1 MVAAHGMEAAL
12 HVNNA
17 SGLTFNHAVREA
29 PPETRS
35 SEGGGVWAEYVPT
48 VALKSTL
55 LLLMTSMCLY
65 RSAWL
70 GGRGDRPGFPIGPS
84 RKKLFGWIVTVSQ
97 PPARKRTAEYTFKDP
112 EPARRQGSD
121 NSKK

>member
-1 MVAAHGMEAAL
+1 MAREIAAHGMEAAL

-48 VALKSTL
+48 VALKSTP

-65 RSAWL
+65 RSGL
-70 GGRGDRPGFPIGPS
+70 GGRGERPAFPLDRGRFFIWGDS
-84 RKKLFGWIVTVSQ
+84 HRVRTVHGCAAQS
-97 PPARKRTAEYTFKDP
+97 FKVSLM
-112 EPARRQGSD
+112 GTMGY
-121 NSKK
+121 KV

>member
-1 MVAAHGMEAAL
+1 MEAAL

-55 LLLMTSMCLY
+55 LLLMTSMGLY
-65 RSAWL
+65 RSGWGAVATAQSSPL
-70 GGRGDRPGFPIGPS
+70 DRSRIFICGDSHRA
-84 RKKLFGWIVTVSQ
+84 
-97 PPARKRTAEYTFKDP
+97 PALAASLRTQERHSLPQLPQHHIQQTT
-112 EPARRQGSD
+112 
-121 NSKK
+121 

>member
-1 MVAAHGMEAAL
+1 MEAAL

-48 VALKSTL
+48 VALKSTP

-65 RSAWL
+65 RSGL
-70 GGRGDRPGFPIGPS
+70 GGRGTAQPCHWTQQDF
-84 RKKLFGWIVTVSQ
+84 LFGGIVTVRRD
-97 PPARKRTAEYTFKDP
+97 PRECGCTLCRTV
-112 EPARRQGSD
+112 R
-121 NSKK
+121 

>member
-1 MVAAHGMEAAL
+1 MALVPPFCYASTKHVPRVVAAHGMEAAL

-55 LLLMTSMCLY
+55 LLLMTSMGLY
-65 RSAWL
+65 RSGWGAVATAQPSPL
-70 GGRGDRPGFPIGPS
+70 DRS
-84 RKKLFGWIVTVSQ
+84 RIFI
-97 PPARKRTAEYTFKDP
+97 
-112 EPARRQGSD
+112 
-121 NSKK
+121 

>member
-1 MVAAHGMEAAL
+1 MPRVIAAHGMEAAL

-65 RSAWL
+65 RSGWGAVATAQASPL
-70 GGRGDRPGFPIGPS
+70 DRSRTFPQGGKSP
-84 RKKLFGWIVTVSQ
+84 
-97 PPARKRTAEYTFKDP
+97 
-112 EPARRQGSD
+112 
-121 NSKK
+121 

>member
-1 MVAAHGMEAAL
+1 MEAAL

-55 LLLMTSMCLY
+55 LLLMTSMGLY
-65 RSAWL
+65 RSGWGAVATAQPSPL
-70 GGRGDRPGFPIGPS
+70 DRSRIFIRG
-84 RKKLFGWIVTVSQ
+84 IVTVTAF
-97 PPARKRTAEYTFKDP
+97 PALCEVGKYLVIPYRYTPTRF
-112 EPARRQGSD
+112 SV
-121 NSKK
+121 

>member
-1 MVAAHGMEAAL
+1 MIAAHGMEAAL

-65 RSAWL
+65 RSGWGAVATAQPSHWTAQDFSS
-70 GGRGDRPGFPIGPS
+70 GGR
-84 RKKLFGWIVTVSQ
+84 VTV
-97 PPARKRTAEYTFKDP
+97 RLV
-112 EPARRQGSD
+112 
-121 NSKK
+121 

>member
-1 MVAAHGMEAAL
+1 MARVIAAHGMEAAL

-48 VALKSTL
+48 VALKSTP

-65 RSAWL
+65 RSGWGAVATAQPSPLDRSRIFPQGVESPCKFCL
-70 GGRGDRPGFPIGPS
+70 G
-84 RKKLFGWIVTVSQ
+84 
-97 PPARKRTAEYTFKDP
+97 
-112 EPARRQGSD
+112 
-121 NSKK
+121 

>member
-1 MVAAHGMEAAL
+1 MEAAL

-65 RSAWL
+65 RSGWGAVATAQASPL
-70 GGRGDRPGFPIGPS
+70 DRS
-84 RKKLFGWIVTVSQ
+84 RKFIWVDSHRDVLHASNYNTACQLSEL
-97 PPARKRTAEYTFKDP
+97 PARQKC
-112 EPARRQGSD
+112 RRSISNRD
-121 NSKK
+121 TRH

>member
-1 MVAAHGMEAAL
+1 MEAAL

-65 RSAWL
+65 RSGWGAVATPRLPHWTGAQDFSS
-70 GGRGDRPGFPIGPS
+70 GGR
-84 RKKLFGWIVTVSQ
+84 VTVHTRHILY
-97 PPARKRTAEYTFKDP
+97 ARLPSLLVFLRLA
-112 EPARRQGSD
+112 
-121 NSKK
+121 

>member
-1 MVAAHGMEAAL
+1 MEAAL

-48 VALKSTL
+48 VAPKSTL
-55 LLLMTSMCLY
+55 LLLMTSMGLY
-65 RSAWL
+65 RSGWGAVATAQPSPL
-70 GGRGDRPGFPIGPS
+70 DAPRIFPQGVESPCNS
-84 RKKLFGWIVTVSQ
+84 RSEAEPQHLY
-97 PPARKRTAEYTFKDP
+97 AR
-112 EPARRQGSD
+112 ARH
-121 NSKK
+121 

>member
-1 MVAAHGMEAAL
+1 MIAAHGMEAAL

-65 RSAWL
+65 RSGWGAVATAQASPL
-70 GGRGDRPGFPIGPS
+70 DRSRIFP
-84 RKKLFGWIVTVSQ
+84 
-97 PPARKRTAEYTFKDP
+97 
-112 EPARRQGSD
+112 QGSPTK
-121 NSKK
+121 SELRASVQ